1 MHEAAGGAR
10 PFRLAE
16 ELRAHPALVRS
27 LKVAREWGVS
37 PSTFLAEWSERD
49 RGLALALRALEDTTG
64 PHGFPLATEL
74 DSEQDGRFRAV
85 QRINFASRA
94 VELAQQREKNPD
106 PGAQFVV
113 VLDAPMDVDEDDE
126 EDAE

>member
-1 MHEAAGGAR
+1 MHEASGGAG

-16 ELRAHPALVRS
+16 DLRSHPALVRS

-37 PSTFLAEWSERD
+37 PSTFLTEWSERD
-49 RGLALALRALEDTTG
+49 RGLALALQALEDLTG

-85 QRINFASRA
+85 PRINFASRA
-94 VELAQQREKNPD
+94 VELAQRRDKNPD
-106 PGAQFVV
+106 PGTQYTV
-113 VLDAPMDVDEDDE
+113 VLDAPVDDDE
-126 EDAE
+126 EDENEF

>member
-74 DSEQDGRFRAV
+74 DSEQDGRFRARP
-85 QRINFASRA
+85 RINFAQRA
-94 VELAQQREKNPD
+94 VELAQKQMKGPE
-106 PGAQFVV
+106 PGTFFTVELERKAE
-113 VLDAPMDVDEDDE
+113 VDDGE
-126 EDAE
+126 

>member
-1 MHEAAGGAR
+1 M
-10 PFRLAE
+10 
-16 ELRAHPALVRS
+16 RS

-64 PHGFPLATEL
+64 PHGVPLATEL

-85 QRINFASRA
+85 PRINFASRA
-94 VELAQQREKNPD
+94 VELAQQRDKTPD
-106 PGAQFVV
+106 PGTQYTV
-113 VLDAPMDVDEDDE
+113 VLDAPVDVDEDDE